1 MHMLQNTYFGESVT
15 RIFRFNYKDL
25 HGNIY
30 DEAKH
35 GYNDDIILYGMTW
48 Q

>member
-1 MHMLQNTYFGESVT
+1 MHIHQNMFGESVI
-15 RIFRFNYKDL
+15 RIFRFDYKDL

-30 DEAKH
+30 DEVKH

-48 Q
+48 H